1 MSKDDLTADL
11 MADLGRPAPLPT
23 ALSAPSV
30 LPAPPAAATP
40 AFTLTV
46 TPLRWSLP
54 GLDATERGLGVAVK
68 AGPVRL
74 EVAL

>member
-11 MADLGRPAPLPT
+11 MADLGRPAPLPPAST
-23 ALSAPSV
+23 PV
-30 LPAPPAAATP
+30 PPAPPARATP
-40 AFTLTV
+40 AFTMTV

-54 GLDATERGLGVAVK
+54 GLDATERGLGLAVK

-74 EVAL
+74 EIAL